1 MKLAEGLFALAS
13 FIISG
18 ARSMPV
24 IIHDDSSDKR
34 CLVMLPGP
42 KATSGTWQGYPFIS
56 EHKNSKD
63 LDLSLRADD
72 RDKLKIL
79 DIGTID
85 DLVQLEVEEL
95 PKLRVNKNSLSE
107 LEELVAEKGLSFGMY
122 VSAYNLDE
130 DQISL

>member
-1 MKLAEGLFALAS
+1 M
-13 FIISG
+13 
-18 ARSMPV
+18 
-24 IIHDDSSDKR
+24 
-34 CLVMLPGP
+34 
-42 KATSGTWQGYPFIS
+42 
-56 EHKNSKD
+56 
-63 LDLSLRADD
+63 DLSLRADD